1 MREGEV
7 QQEVL
12 YGLGGRFGGDGD
24 RLGETRENEDTA
36 QGERKDFRLSGRH
49 LPPITHHSIT
59 VFTACTVLYR
69 HTDIQTHRHK
79 NS

>member
-24 RLGETRENEDTA
+24 RLGEKRVNEDTA
-36 QGERKDFRLSGRH
+36 
-49 LPPITHHSIT
+49 
-59 VFTACTVLYR
+59 
-69 HTDIQTHRHK
+69 
-79 NS
+79 